1 MTNVAR
7 DRRHISWC
15 KLEGAVA
22 KFDPQS
28 SLQHEKRLVRIRM
41 DVSGE
46 RLRHPV
52 AALAILPAIVRGTFS
67 LSALRRC
74 GMHTLASMS
83 GIVMV
88 VIGTALLGRFM
99 ALTGLLSS

>member
-52 AALAILPAIVRGTFS
+52 AARHPDGHCAQHLLAEH
-67 LSALRRC
+67 LRRS
-74 GMHTLASMS
+74 GMHTLASTS

-88 VIGTALLGRFM
+88 VIGTALRGRFM
-99 ALTGLLSS
+99 ALTGLLPS